1 MVVVVM
7 RGLVP
12 YTMMTL
18 GSGVAVVALR
28 LSVGRGLPSPAFAQA
43 LGAVL
48 TRSICRRVWG
58 GREL

>member
-1 MVVVVM
+1 M

-28 LSVGRGLPSPAFAQA
+28 QCNVYTLRLYLDQS
-43 LGAVL
+43 
-48 TRSICRRVWG
+48 
-58 GREL
+58 